1 MTATIER
8 QLDKQRKR
16 YEEAAQAMVGAVT
29 EGGLRAAVHVIV
41 TEASA
46 CSEMAVRAEVK
57 AQGVLRRLLD
67 SSGRLVTSI
76 ARSAIAD
83 PFAGPGT
90 FDAAVFTVGKLLTDA
105 WRLRAGGDA

>member
-8 QLDKQRKR
+8 QLDKQRKH

-29 EGGLRAAVHVIV
+29 EGGLRAAVHVIA

-46 CSEMAVRAEVK
+46 GSEMAVRAEVK

-67 SSGRLVTSI
+67 GSGRLVISV

-83 PFAGPGT
+83 PFAPGA